1 MSPPGAGLSSAGRLW
16 EAASAFSRIVAKLV
30 LLATLFGP
38 ILPAQDAFP
47 LREVEFEGNQNF
59 AEEDLLAVTGLELG
73 ERVRKSDFDLAMRRL
88 SEAGVFESLS
98 YRFGPKAD
106 GYKLTV
112 VVQEVPE
119 LFPVRLVGF
128 DESEA
133 VLAALLKQSLPLYA
147 GLVPGGGPMV
157 RMIVNTLQVRW
168 REQGGNEEVVADIAP
183 SGDGGFEMVIGPERQ
198 TSNIAFTRFHNTGEI
213 NALELQRIF
222 NHSAIGEPYS
232 EARFKELLHY
242 NARPVFTER
251 GFMGVAFCPCQAQPD
266 PDTEGLLVD
275 VQVEPGEAYL
285 FGDVI
290 WPEPLPI
297 APETF
302 RKVNRIG
309 SGQVAN
315 MKAAYD
321 TMAGISEGAKRHGY
335 MKAQATFEERVDHD
349 QRRVHLE
356 IEIAL
361 GKQYV
366 FSRLIVSGLDILSEP
381 AVRKRWGM
389 NQGDPFDVRYPA
401 YFLDRV
407 KADAMFENLKRTSWN
422 LDVDEVSGR
431 VDVTLVF
438 SGMEETP
445 EARHTGEIA
454 SPF

>member
-1 MSPPGAGLSSAGRLW
+1 MRPDGAGLSSGGSLW
-16 EAASAFSRIVAKLV
+16 GAASAVSGIAAKLV
-30 LLATLFGP
+30 LLATVCGP
-38 ILPAQDAFP
+38 ILLAQDAFP
-47 LREVEFEGNQNF
+47 LRAVEFEGNRNF

-73 ERVRKSDFDLAMRRL
+73 ERVRKSDFDLALRRL
-88 SEAGVFESLS
+88 SDAGVFERLS
-98 YRFGPKAD
+98 YRFGPEAD
-106 GYKLTV
+106 GYKLTIV
-112 VVQEVPE
+112 MQEVPE
-119 LFPVRLVGF
+119 LFPVRFAGF
-128 DESEA
+128 EESEA
-133 VLAALLKQSLPLYA
+133 VLAALLKQSLPLYG

-157 RMIVNTLQVRW
+157 RMIVNTLQARW
-168 REQGGNEEVVADIAP
+168 REQGGKEEVVADITP

-198 TSNIAFTRFHNTGEI
+198 TSTIAFTRFHDTGEI

-232 EARFKELLHY
+232 EARLKELLHY

-251 GFMGVAFCPCQAQPD
+251 GYMGVAFCPCQAQPD

-275 VQVEPGEAYL
+275 VQVEPGEIYL

-297 APETF
+297 APETL

-309 SGQVAN
+309 SGQVTN

-335 MKAQATFEERVDHD
+335 MKAQATFDERVDHE

-356 IEIAL
+356 IDIAL

-422 LDVDEVSGR
+422 LDVDEASGR

-438 SGMEETP
+438 SGMEDTP
-445 EARHTGEIA
+445 ESRHTGEVA

>member
-1 MSPPGAGLSSAGRLW
+1 MIYRRPSRAFVANLMVLASMC
-16 EAASAFSRIVAKLV
+16 AAV
-30 LLATLFGP
+30 LL
-38 ILPAQDAFP
+38 AQDAFP
-47 LREVEFEGNQNF
+47 LREIEFEGNRNF
-59 AEEDLLAVTGLELG
+59 ASEDLLAVTGLELG
-73 ERVRKSDFDLAMRRL
+73 KHVQKKDFDLAMRRL
-88 SEAGVFESLS
+88 SDAGVFEGLS
-98 YRFGPKAD
+98 YRFGPHGD
-106 GYKLTV
+106 GYKLTIV
-112 VVQEVPE
+112 LQEVVE
-119 LFPVRLVGF
+119 LFPVRFEGF
-128 DESEA
+128 EESEA
-133 VLAALLKQSLPLYA
+133 TLSALLKQRLPLYA

-157 RMIVNTLQVRW
+157 RMIVNTLQARW
-168 REQGGNEEVVADIAP
+168 GEQGGQEEIVASILP
-183 SGDGGFEMVIGPERQ
+183 SGDGGFEMVIAPERQ
-198 TSNIAFTRFHNTGEI
+198 TTTIAFTRFHDTGEI

-232 EARFKELLHY
+232 EARLKELLHY

-251 GFMGVAFCPCQAQPD
+251 GYIGVTFCPCKAQPD
-266 PDTEGLLVD
+266 PDSEGLLVD
-275 VQVEPGEAYL
+275 VRVEPGEVYL
-285 FGDVI
+285 FGEVV

-297 APETF
+297 APESL
-302 RKVNRIG
+302 RKVNQIG

-335 MKAQATFEERVDHD
+335 MKAQATFDESVDHE

-356 IEIAL
+356 IDIAL

-389 NQGDPFDVRYPA
+389 EPGDPFDVRYPA

-422 LDVDEVSGR
+422 IDIDEVSGR

-438 SGMEETP
+438 SGMADTP
-445 EARHTGEIA
+445 EKTHEGEIA
-454 SPF
+454 PPF